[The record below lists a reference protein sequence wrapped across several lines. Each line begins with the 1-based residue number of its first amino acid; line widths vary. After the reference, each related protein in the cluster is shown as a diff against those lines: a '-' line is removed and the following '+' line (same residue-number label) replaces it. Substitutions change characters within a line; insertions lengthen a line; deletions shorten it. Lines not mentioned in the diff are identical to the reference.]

1 MALPSTAAL
10 SAYRTADD
18 TIQLTV
24 SSPTNIAVIKYWG
37 KADARL
43 NTPINSSVSVTINQR
58 DLRTTTTVT
67 ASKSFE
73 RDRLWLNGVE
83 EDAASNKRV
92 QAVLAAV
99 RSRAGDAVDA
109 SGAVLVAKAE
119 WPQYRVHV
127 VSTNNFPT
135 AAGLASSAAGYAALA
150 YALATLH
157 GFTGGAAELSTIAR
171 QGSGSAI
178 RSLAGGFV
186 AWDMGRR
193 ADGSD
198 SVARQVAPAD
208 HWPELCVLIL
218 VVSDAKKTVSSTAGM
233 GTSVKTSPLLAHR
246 AAAVVPDRLR
256 AMEAAYLA
264 RDFGAFATLAMQDS
278 NQFHATCLDTH
289 PPIFYLNDVSR
300 AIIQMVH
307 AFNDAAGEV
316 RLGYTF
322 DAGPNAVLLLRRE
335 HAADVLAAVLKYF
348 PPSAAAADG
357 YVSDAALAAA
367 AAAAPP
373 NPALAAAFPLPP
385 QPGAVKKVYCTD
397 VGPGAHVLPPEEVLA
412 DGAGM
417 PLATA
422 DGGGGGALWGGPFLS
437 MPAKAALVVIALAA
451 LRSALRK

>member
-1 MALPSTAAL
+1 M
-10 SAYRTADD
+10 
-18 TIQLTV
+18 
-24 SSPTNIAVIKYWG
+24 
-37 KADARL
+37 
-43 NTPINSSVSVTINQR
+43 
-58 DLRTTTTVT
+58 
-67 ASKSFE
+67 
-73 RDRLWLNGVE
+73 
-83 EDAASNKRV
+83 
-92 QAVLAAV
+92 
-99 RSRAGDAVDA
+99 
-109 SGAVLVAKAE
+109 
-119 WPQYRVHV
+119 
-127 VSTNNFPT
+127 
-135 AAGLASSAAGYAALA
+135 
-150 YALATLH
+150 
-157 GFTGGAAELSTIAR
+157 
-171 QGSGSAI
+171 
-178 RSLAGGFV
+178 
-186 AWDMGRR
+186 
-193 ADGSD
+193 
-198 SVARQVAPAD
+198 
-208 HWPELCVLIL
+208 LIL

-335 HAADVLAAVLKYF
+335 HAADALAAVLKYF
-348 PPSAAAADG
+348 PSAAAADG

-397 VGPGAHVLPPEEVLA
+397 VARRPRAAARGAWRRRRRRR
-412 DGAGM
+412 

-437 MPAKAALVVIALAA
+437 MPAKARSSSSRWRRCAA
-451 LRSALRK
+451 RAQVRD